1 MVTSLAQ
8 TVLPLIRTRTDLHRW
23 SASNRHGH
31 QMHAAVDALEAAT
44 PDGDPVEVYDVT
56 HKALASAVTV
66 IARADDSSGII
77 GDACRRLLR
86 LHPGAAAAAGV
97 RPGRLVDW
105 MMTFQF
111 DGDVDYFEL
120 DPVAYAPALGA
131 AGVADYRARLEQV
144 RARVEAGSESSDPS
158 DPSDPSGFGSGR
170 VAAYG
175 HEAFTLSWNDRRLAV
190 LDCDVEAII
199 RTHAGDRRVAAWF
212 HDTARALEEI
222 GETDLAIDWARQG
235 VDVGPWHQSL
245 EVAATWCR
253 LLREHHPDE
262 VLAAHVAVFRRW
274 PTSTTATRL
283 HAGAGDAWPRYQDE
297 VLSALA
303 ARPSEAVGFVLRTL
317 QEPQQ
322 AWDLAHSLQ
331 LQDDH
336 TWDQLATAYEQ
347 HAPSAVLAV
356 HTRLVIHEL
365 VEANARRYRA
375 AAARL
380 ARMRTLSAALG
391 DTAEGDEG
399 AEVDALI
406 RDLRHTHRNRPRLQQ
421 EFDRAGLP

>member
-1 MVTSLAQ
+1 MTSLAQ
-8 TVLPLIRTRTDLHRW
+8 TVLPLIRTRADLHGW
-23 SASNRHGH
+23 SASNRHGR

-66 IARADDSSGII
+66 IARADDSSGVI
-77 GDACRRLLR
+77 GDVCRRLLR
-86 LHPGAAAAAGV
+86 LHPRAAAAAGV

-144 RARVEAGSESSDPS
+144 RARVEASSEPS
-158 DPSDPSGFGSGR
+158 RFGSGR
-170 VAAYG
+170 VAPYG

-222 GETDLAIDWARQG
+222 GETDLAIDWARRG

-245 EVAATWCR
+245 EVATTWCR
-253 LLREHHPDE
+253 LLQEHHPDE
-262 VLAAHVAVFRRW
+262 VLAAHVAVFHRW

-303 ARPSEAVGFVLRTL
+303 ARPSEAVGFVLHAL

-322 AWDLAHSLQ
+322 AWDLAHSLH

-347 HAPSAVLAV
+347 HAPSAVLPV
-356 HTRLVIHEL
+356 HTRLVIQEL
-365 VEANARRYRA
+365 VEADARRYRA
-375 AAARL
+375 AAVRL
-380 ARMRTLSAALG
+380 AKMRTLSAAIG
-391 DTAEGDEG
+391 DTAEGVEV
-399 AEVDALI
+399 ARVDALI
-406 RDLRHTHRNRPRLQQ
+406 GDLRQTYRNRPRLQQ